1 MKWLVKLILVL
12 LLTSCSAQWHLK
24 KAVQKDPMILQK
36 ATLVV
41 QDTLVVPPVVL
52 KDTVTLKQHDTI
64 TITKDRLRVKIVKVN
79 DTLIIDAK
87 CDSDTIV
94 RTIEIPY
101 EKIIYVEKENLFDK
115 IQKLALYF
123 FLVFIGFKVIQRLID
138 KYFNNDKKKT
148 EN

>member
-1 MKWLVKLILVL
+1 MKWLVKLSVIL
-12 LLTSCSAQWHLK
+12 LLSSCSAQWHLK
-24 KAVQKDPMILQK
+24 KAVQKDPMILK
-36 ATLVV
+36 KDTLVV

-94 RTIEIPY
+94 RTIEVPY
-101 EKIIYVEKENLFDK
+101 DKIVYVEKESVWDK
-115 IQKLALYF
+115 IKSLAIYMALAFLAFKLIMRQF
-123 FLVFIGFKVIQRLID
+123 DR
-138 KYFNNDKKKT
+138 
-148 EN
+148 

>member
-12 LLTSCSAQWHLK
+12 SLTSCSAQWHLK
-24 KAVQKDPMILQK
+24 KAVQKDPMILK
-36 ATLVV
+36 KDTLVV
-41 QDTLVVPPVVL
+41 QDTFVVPPVVL

-94 RTIEIPY
+94 RTIEVPY
-101 EKIIYVEKENLFDK
+101 EKIVYVEKATFWDKFKDLILAAGVLFGC
-115 IQKLALYF
+115 F
-123 FLVFIGFKVIQRLID
+123 VIVGKWLRS
-138 KYFNNDKKKT
+138 
-148 EN
+148 

>member
-12 LLTSCSAQWHLK
+12 SLTSCSAQWHLK
-24 KAVQKDPMILQK
+24 KAVQKDPMILK
-36 ATLVV
+36 KDTLVV

-94 RTIEIPY
+94 RTIEVPY
-101 EKIIYVEKENLFDK
+101 DKIVYVEKQSIWDK
-115 IQKLALYF
+115 IKNLAIYMALA
-123 FLVFIGFKVIQRLID
+123 FLAFKIIMKQFE
-138 KYFNNDKKKT
+138 K
-148 EN
+148 

>member
-12 LLTSCSAQWHLK
+12 SLTSCSAQWHLK
-24 KAVQKDPMILQK
+24 KAVQKDPMILK
-36 ATLVV
+36 KDTLVV

-94 RTIEIPY
+94 RTIEVPY
-101 EKIIYVEKENLFDK
+101 DKIVYVEKQSIWDK
-115 IQKLALYF
+115 IKSLAIYIGLA
-123 FLVFIGFKVIQRLID
+123 FLAFKIIMKQFE
-138 KYFNNDKKKT
+138 K
-148 EN
+148 

>member
-1 MKWLVKLILVL
+1 MKWLVKLTLVL

-24 KAVQKDPMILQK
+24 KAVQKDPMILK
-36 ATLVV
+36 KDTLVV

-94 RTIEIPY
+94 RTIEVPY
-101 EKIIYVEKENLFDK
+101 DKIVYVEKESIWDKIKNLAIYMGLAFLLFKIIMKQFDK
-115 IQKLALYF
+115 
-123 FLVFIGFKVIQRLID
+123 
-138 KYFNNDKKKT
+138 
-148 EN
+148 

>member
-1 MKWLVKLILVL
+1 MKWLVKLTLVL

-24 KAVQKDPMILQK
+24 KAVQKDPMILK
-36 ATLVV
+36 KDTLVV

-64 TITKDRLRVKIVKVN
+64 VIEKDRLKVKIVKVN

-94 RTIEIPY
+94 RTIEVPY
-101 EKIIYVEKENLFDK
+101 DKIVYVEKESIWDK
-115 IQKLALYF
+115 IKSLAIYIGLA
-123 FLVFIGFKVIQRLID
+123 FLAFKIIMKQFER
-138 KYFNNDKKKT
+138 
-148 EN
+148 